1 MVEDLRL
8 DSLEGVGP
16 VTTRKLSDAGV
27 HNVMDLIVRGP
38 VEIAS
43 ITGME
48 KDTAEKIVNKARQH
62 LVEGGLIANH
72 FTSATEIY
80 KHRQSIGR
88 ITTGTNC
95 LDTLFDGGLETQAL
109 TEVYGEFGCGKTQFA
124 HTMSVM
130 VQKSKEEGGLEGSVL
145 YIDTENTFRPERIVS
160 IAKAHDMDPEK
171 VLDNIIVA
179 RAYNSSH
186 QILILEE
193 AGPVIEENNVKLIV
207 ADSAVGLFRAEYL
220 GRGTLSVRQQKLNHF
235 VHLLSRIAET
245 YNCAALATNQVMAS
259 PDVFFGDPTRPI
271 GGNVVAH
278 TSTYRIY
285 FKKSG
290 KKRIA
295 RMVDSPHHPEE
306 EVIFALAEAG
316 VVDPEEAEKKTTKKA
331 TTKKATTKKT
341 EKSEVEA
348 TVETPEVE
356 ATVETPEVEAT
367 VETPEVEATVET
379 PEVEATVETPEV
391 EATVETPEVEATVE
405 TPEVEATVETPEV
418 EATVETP
425 EVESKVEIESDDF
438 DPRE

>member
-38 VEIAS
+38 VDIAS

-62 LVEGGLIANH
+62 LVEGGLIAKD
-72 FTSATEIY
+72 FVSASEIY
-80 KHRQSIGR
+80 KHRQSIGK

-95 LDTLFDGGLETQAL
+95 LDTLFDGGVETQAL

-160 IAKAHDMDPEK
+160 IAKIHDMDPEK

-179 RAYNSSH
+179 RAYNSAH
-186 QILILEE
+186 QVLILEE
-193 AGPVIEENNVKLIV
+193 AGQIIEENNVKLIV

-245 YNCAALATNQVMAS
+245 YNCAAIATNQVMAS

-306 EVIFALAEAG
+306 EVIFALGEAG
-316 VVDPEEAEKKTTKKA
+316 VIDPEDTEKKTKKTAKKVTTKKA
-331 TTKKATTKKT
+331 KEPEVETTVKTPEVETTVET
-341 EKSEVEA
+341 SEVETTPETPEVETTA
-348 TVETPEVE
+348 KTPEVETPVETPEVE
-356 ATVETPEVEAT
+356 TTAKTPETKTTAKASKVETAPETPEIEPVDASVDT
-367 VETPEVEATVET
+367 
-379 PEVEATVETPEV
+379 
-391 EATVETPEVEATVE
+391 
-405 TPEVEATVETPEV
+405 
-418 EATVETP
+418 
-425 EVESKVEIESDDF
+425 ESSDSEPIE
-438 DPRE
+438 E